1 MLPLAFPTLLT
12 SDTIRRYTRTFFA
25 AFGNSGSVFMKR
37 LLLFLWFCL
46 LTLSPALAQDNLTD
60 DIPYIYYYST
70 PLNGIVIERAD
81 GSDSRIIGQGLVDD
95 PYLYRVYGPG
105 WSPDSEWFAWWV
117 ADPLNYYPEA
127 GQGYAVSSDGQNR
140 LQMLDSFACVVSMK
154 WHPTHPLLLVGG
166 FLEKDVDGMCPQ
178 ATSSSRLFSYWL
190 FDLDTQNRVAV
201 FNTFNE
207 NLIFLNWLPDGN
219 IQLIENVLLRDDSD
233 ERHISTGYNRR
244 MGFVTISTD
253 GTVVTRP
260 ISGEEANQ
268 FRKDLPPFYFNNP
281 LYSITINPDISFG
294 FHASFDGRVWPTNG
308 IWTYDSFMHYPD
320 LSRRWFLLGY
330 GNGPVILYDPKTDL
344 TRELSNCGIFAP
356 CVDWLPEY
364 VNLENL
370 PPGREQSVVSSP
382 QSIRYS
388 EYIPRQERPALGI
401 EDSPHDLVCDP
412 FSRLSLVRNQLAG
425 TIDFVLPAPIPGS
438 CYRGSRY
445 AGRISEYKVYPIEFA
460 ISPDHRYYAITG
472 LQGAFEYTS
481 LYNAVTGERITT
493 LNFTGI
499 NLHFSDDS
507 RTLITTGRF
516 AEATWDIET
525 LIDESLIYPSNET
538 P

>member
-1 MLPLAFPTLLT
+1 VETML
-12 SDTIRRYTRTFFA
+12 
-25 AFGNSGSVFMKR
+25 MKR
-37 LLLFLWFCL
+37 LFLFLWLCL
-46 LTLSPALAQDNLTD
+46 LIVSPTLAQDTAQD
-60 DIPYIYYYST
+60 QIPYIYYYST

-81 GSDSRIIGQGLVDD
+81 GSDSRIIGQGLVDESMVET
-95 PYLYRVYGPG
+95 VYGPG
-105 WSPDSEWFAWWV
+105 WSPDGRWFAWWV
-117 ADPLNYYPEA
+117 ADPMNYYPEA

-140 LQMLDSFACVVSMK
+140 LQMLDNFACVVSMK

-166 FLEKDVDGMCPQ
+166 FLEKDVDGTCPQ
-178 ATSSSRLFSYWL
+178 ATSYSQLFSYWL

-207 NLIFLNWLPDGN
+207 NLIFLNWLPNGN

-233 ERHISTGYNRR
+233 ERHISTARNRR
-244 MGFVTISTD
+244 IGFVTISTD
-253 GTVVTRP
+253 GTVVSRP
-260 ISGEEANQ
+260 ISDEEASR
-268 FRKDLPPFYFNNP
+268 FRKDLLPFYFSDP
-281 LYSITINPDISFG
+281 LYAITINPDISFG
-294 FHASFDGRVWPTNG
+294 FHARFHRHVWPTNG
-308 IWTYDSFMHYPD
+308 IWTYDSYMYYPD
-320 LSRRWFLLGY
+320 PSHRWFLLGY
-330 GNGPVILYDPKTDL
+330 GNVVILYDPKTEL
-344 TRELSNCGIFAP
+344 IRELSNCGIFAP

-364 VNLENL
+364 IHLANL

-388 EYIPRQERPALGI
+388 EHIPGQERPALGI

-412 FSRLSLVRNQLAG
+412 FSHLSLVRNLIAG

-438 CYRGSRY
+438 CYRGTSY
-445 AGRISEYKVYPIEFA
+445 AGRTSDYTLYPIEFV
-460 ISPDHRYYAITG
+460 ISPDLRYYAITG
-472 LQGAFEYTS
+472 LQRAFVYTS
-481 LYNAVTGERITT
+481 LYDAVTGERITT

-499 NLHFSDDS
+499 NLRFSDDS

-525 LIDESLIYPSNET
+525 LIAESLIYPSEET